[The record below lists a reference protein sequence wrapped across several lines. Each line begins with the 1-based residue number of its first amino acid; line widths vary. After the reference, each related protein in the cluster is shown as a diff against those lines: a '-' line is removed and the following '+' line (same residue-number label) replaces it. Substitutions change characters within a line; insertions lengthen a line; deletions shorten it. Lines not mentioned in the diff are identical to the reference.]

1 MACESSLVAS
11 CPQARVA
18 YVSRKALWQR
28 SWYRPFPGA
37 SCRTGRS
44 SRSTK
49 LPNLAPFQRLLS
61 DSWLLLPRFRRAS
74 RSRFL
79 RPLSKC
85 FLIVFLC
92 APPSALPPH
101 LAEEFPYFIARR
113 DFFGHTE
120 SLQSTS

>member
-1 MACESSLVAS
+1 MATLLVPAF
-11 CPQARVA
+11 
-18 YVSRKALWQR
+18 SRC
-28 SWYRPFPGA
+28 

-44 SRSTK
+44 SKSTK
-49 LPNLAPFQRLLS
+49 LRNLAPFRRLLS

-85 FLIVFLC
+85 LRIVFLC
-92 APPSALPPH
+92 ARLSALPPD
-101 LAEEFPYFIARR
+101 LAEEFTYFIARR

-120 SLQSTS
+120 SLQSSS